1 MYPGLDQSGCDET
14 QNSSRGRGRVK
25 EDDED
30 EMVEGHD
37 DHYEFWS
44 MRRASANANIA
55 QMFERWMCSPTTNSH
70 SVATATLNVH
80 ISLLIVKHP

>member
-37 DHYEFWS
+37 DDYEFWS